1 MESEDLSRLAKLIKQ
16 KNLIENEIASIIQ
29 RPAQVGHAGEFIAS
43 QIFDIQLMESA
54 AHKAIDGYFR
64 SGPLMGKSVN
74 IKWYGYQEGLLDITP
89 GALPDF
95 YLVLTGPKKT
105 ADSSRGGTRPWVIH
119 HIYLFD
125 ANELVTS
132 SQFRG
137 TKIGTATSV
146 PKEYWNNAEIYPNS
160 QCGVLTITPEQIK
173 QLDWFR

>member
-43 QIFDIQLMESA
+43 QIFDIKLMESA

-64 SGPLMGKSVN
+64 IGPLMGKNVN

-89 GALPDF
+89 DALPDF
-95 YLVLTGPKKT
+95 YLVLTGPQKS
-105 ADSSRGGTRPWVIH
+105 AASSRGGTRPWVIH

-125 ANELVTS
+125 ANELVAS
-132 SQFRG
+132 IQFRG

-146 PKEYWNNAEIYPNS
+146 LKEYWNNAEIYPNS
-160 QCGVLTITPEQIK
+160 QFGVLTITPEQIK

>member
-1 MESEDLSRLAKLIKQ
+1 MESEDLCRLAKLIKQ

-29 RPAQVGHAGEFIAS
+29 RPAQVGHAGEFIVS
-43 QIFDIQLMESA
+43 QIFDIKLMESA
-54 AHKAIDGYFR
+54 AHKAIDDYFR

-89 GALPDF
+89 DALPDF

-105 ADSSRGGTRPWVIH
+105 SASSRGGTRPWLIH

-125 ANELVTS
+125 ANELVA
-132 SQFRG
+132 QFPG
-137 TKIGTATSV
+137 TKIGIATSV
-146 PKEYWNNAEIYPNS
+146 PKEYWNTAEIYPNS
-160 QCGVLTITPEQIK
+160 QFGVLTITPEQIK